1 MANAFSGESGTLGR
15 GFAFPLRLQGGTV
28 AMNDGEER
36 IRQSILLILGTA
48 LNERVMR
55 PEFGAGMEALVFE
68 PMSAV
73 TGILLQ
79 HRVKDALTRFEARIE
94 VLSVT
99 TEAAPE
105 QGELHVALS
114 YRIRSTGV
122 LDQLS
127 YPFQLDG
134 GAR

>member
-1 MANAFSGESGTLGR
+1 MLGR
-15 GFAFPLRLQGGTV
+15 GFAFPLQLRGGKV
-28 AMNDGEER
+28 GMNDGEER

-55 PEFGAGMEALVFE
+55 PEFGAGMESLVFE
-68 PMSAV
+68 PMGAV

-79 HRVKDALTRFEARIE
+79 HRVKEALTRFEPRIE

-99 TEAAPE
+99 TEAAPG

-114 YRIRSTGV
+114 YRIRYTGA

-127 YPFQLDG
+127 YPFHLDR